1 MALTKAKLI
10 ADGVIVVGNLHSSH
24 GITSANIGENTN
36 LYFTNARARSAISVS
51 GNALS
56 YNSST
61 GVITSNFEE
70 SPTFTG
76 NVTIDSSTATL
87 NIKGSNTG
95 ASLINF
101 ADAADGNVGRIY
113 YDHTDNFMQFK
124 TNDSE
129 KLRIDSSGNVGIGT
143 TSPDSKLDVTGGD
156 ITVNTTSTGFM
167 NFKYSGSQKG
177 TIGTDGIDLKITA
190 NADLQILP
198 TGSVGIGT
206 ASPSQLLH
214 VNSSTNNPTGIGL
227 QNSERYYSVRS
238 NNFSLVFTDE
248 TVGSERMR
256 VNSSGNVGIGET
268 SPLGKLHIKSSDT
281 SASAN
286 SVGNLLVLED
296 SENGMSILSSTSG
309 AGYILFG
316 DSGDNDIGG
325 ILYDHSANAM
335 RFRTNG
341 VWDRMRIDSSGNVG
355 IGTASPSKKLHV
367 YNTAAAD
374 VGLIESTQAFSTLA
388 FKSSTNSSTVTIG
401 IDGAGNAAMEN
412 KLSSKGLNLVTNGST
427 RLTILSDG
435 KVGIGTTNPQS
446 NLHISTSS
454 TNAPIRLQNDNG
466 SGSTANFVLQ
476 TDSSG
481 LGNNGFGIYDVANSA
496 YRLVING
503 SGNIGIG
510 TTSPDYKLDVNGTGY
525 FSSQLTIDGFSNNQ
539 GLSFRKGFS
548 PANVGIR
555 AKAITTANRDG
566 LEILGYNGIDF
577 TINNGN
583 TVAMHING
591 QGNTGNEGNVGI
603 GTTSPSA
610 KLQVADGELLQ
621 GNNADG
627 QPVTGRVLRLSG
639 QGVYGGSSAGPYG
652 RYGSMIF
659 NASTNYTG
667 GAKRFM
673 ITNGYL
679 GNSLAFIRSAD
690 ASTDPALAGDNATV
704 SSGSVSYY
712 INSSGYNIFPENVGI
727 GETSPQ
733 RPLHIN
739 GTEGVARFTS
749 TASGNNG
756 FEVGIGTSSQAFL
769 WQSENSY
776 VQFATN
782 NTERMRVTS
791 GGDVLMGGFAA
802 NGAISATLNGFGFT
816 SSGTGTAVCNFSD
829 VNEMFVFN
837 QRDGSGTTQIDF
849 RNGNVERGKIQ
860 WTTSGTTYNTISDYR
875 VKENLKDFNGL
886 DKVSKIKVYDFDW
899 IESKK
904 QDYGVMA
911 HELQEILPLAVTGE
925 KDGEK
930 LQGVDYSKI
939 VPLLVKSIQELKADN
954 DNLRE
959 RIQTLENQ

>member
-1 MALTKAKLI
+1 
-10 ADGVIVVGNLHSSH
+10 
-24 GITSANIGENTN
+24 

-76 NVTIDSSTATL
+76 NVAISGNLTMNNAG
-87 NIKGSNTG
+87 NIQIGGYNSGNDRGIIFTP
-95 ASLINF
+95 
-101 ADAADGNVGRIY
+101 ADASGYWHVYNDAGGSLAFGADSTIGS
-113 YDHTDNFMQFK
+113 
-124 TNDSE
+124 SE
-129 KLRIDSSGNVGIGT
+129 KMRITGSGNVGIGT

-256 VNSSGNVGIGET
+256 VNSSGNVGIGTT
-268 SPLGKLHIKSSDT
+268 SPNAPLSF
-281 SASAN
+281 AN
-286 SVGNLLVLED
+286 SVATRKISLYEVANNDNQFYGLGIESNTLVY
-296 SENGMSILSSTSG
+296 SV
-309 AGYILFG
+309 A
-316 DSGDNDIGG
+316 DIG
-325 ILYDHSANAM
+325 
-335 RFRTNG
+335 
-341 VWDRMRIDSSGNVG
+341 DRHVFFAGSGTGTRNELMRIKGNGNIG

-776 VQFATN
+776 MQFATN